1 MTVDGEE
8 RAVVVDDW
16 FPFYLDK
23 DGNERFCFARNKA
36 GELNDGEGEM
46 WV

>member
-23 DGNERFCFARNKA
+23 DGTERFCFARNKA
-36 GELNDGEGEM
+36 GELSDGEGEM